1 MPRRLRHAACA
12 GTGEIPSH
20 VPERGVSVRSGDEC
34 RWIDWEK
41 AVMRVLLFAALLT
54 FVFAFLTK
62 EGASQGVVVLT
73 IAAGFVGTLIMTLMR
88 DA

>member
-1 MPRRLRHAACA
+1 
-12 GTGEIPSH
+12 
-20 VPERGVSVRSGDEC
+20 
-34 RWIDWEK
+34 
-41 AVMRVLLFAALLT
+41 MRVLLFAALLT

-62 EGASQGVVVLT
+62 EGASQGVIVLT